1 MFENAEN
8 LPSGLTIAAD
18 LCIVGAGAA
27 GISLALQFVGT
38 GLNVVL
44 IESGGLRET
53 DETRALYQGDVSSP
67 LYHYPL
73 DRQRNRVFGG
83 STLTWTGRC
92 IPYDSIDFEERSW
105 IEHSGWPISFDEVAR
120 YYPAA
125 MKLLEAGDFIFSA
138 TDAIPGGMRPMIRGF
153 TPKEFSLDKIE
164 RSSCP
169 TNFGERYG
177 RRLASSGNVH
187 VILNASCVNLETSP
201 DGTRIT
207 KCVLRTLNGKQLE
220 VEAKQ
225 NVLAMGGM
233 EIPRLLLASKSEKF
247 PNGLGNSH
255 DNVGRYYMS
264 HIGGLIDGLTFTVP
278 RNTIWHGFERTWD
291 GVYCRRHIAITPEA
305 QKRLGIGNLVF
316 RLQDPDPA
324 DHTHRSGVLSL
335 AFLGSSSIRHQDVS
349 MRAYLQHATN
359 ILTSPLEIV
368 KYAANLVWAR
378 KLATR
383 KYPYR
388 IVHPK
393 SNVFRLEV
401 HSEQMPNRESR
412 MTLTSDKDVL
422 GMPRLKVDWRY
433 NSLDIR
439 TVDEGL
445 KLLQAELAAWG
456 GGRLDYTSEELE
468 QRIWC
473 QGAHHIGTVRMS
485 KHEADGVVNI
495 DCRVHG
501 LENLYIASSGVFPT
515 SGQANP
521 TLTIVAMT
529 LRLADYLKQR
539 LIPVDAVHML
549 DRLPATERLVPVD
562 AINSSGEK

>member
-1 MFENAEN
+1 MIEDAEK
-8 LPSGLTIAAD
+8 LPSGLAITAD

-27 GISLALQFVGT
+27 GISLALQFAGT
-38 GLNVVL
+38 KLKVVL

-53 DETRALYQGDVSSP
+53 DETRALYQGDVVSSP
-67 LYHYPL
+67 LYHLPP
-73 DRQRNRVFGG
+73 DQDRNRVFGG

-92 IPYDSIDFEERSW
+92 VPYDPIDFEERPW
-105 IEHSGWPISFDEVAR
+105 IEHSGWPISFDDVAR

-125 MKLLEAGDFIFSA
+125 MKLLEAGDFIYSA
-138 TDAIPGGMRPMIRGF
+138 TNAIPGGMRPMIRGF
-153 TPKEFSLDKIE
+153 TPKEFSLDTIE
-164 RSSCP
+164 RFSCP
-169 TNFGERYG
+169 TNFGARYG
-177 RRLASSGNVH
+177 HRLASSGNVH
-187 VILNASCVNLETSP
+187 VILNASCVKLETSP

-233 EIPRLLLASKSEKF
+233 EIPRLLLASKNEIF
-247 PNGLGNSH
+247 PNGLGNSY

-264 HIGGLIDGLTFTVP
+264 HIGGIIGALAFTVP
-278 RNTIWHGFERTWD
+278 SDTIWHGFERAWD
-291 GVYCRRHIAITPEA
+291 GVYCRRRIAITPEA
-305 QKRLGIGNLVF
+305 QRRLGIGNAVF
-316 RLQDPDPA
+316 RLQYPDPA
-324 DHTHRSGVLSL
+324 DYRHRTGVLSL
-335 AFLGSSSIRHQDVS
+335 FFLAYGHRMGLLSRVFLGPSTLEYPSIRHQYTS
-349 MRAYLQHATN
+349 RLQHAMN
-359 ILTSPLEIV
+359 ILSSQLEIA
-368 KYAANLVWAR
+368 KFSANRVWAD
-378 KLATR
+378 KLAVR
-383 KYPYR
+383 RYPFA

-412 MTLTSDKDVL
+412 IMLTSDRDAL
-422 GMPRLKVDWRY
+422 DMPRLKVHWHY
-433 NSLDIR
+433 SPLDIR

-456 GGRLDYTSEELE
+456 GGKLDYTSEELE
-468 QRIWC
+468 QCIWC

-485 KHEADGVVNI
+485 KHVADGVVNI

-515 SGQANP
+515 SSQANP

-539 LIPVDAVHML
+539 LMPV
-549 DRLPATERLVPVD
+549 E
-562 AINSSGEK
+562 AINISGGK